1 MMAQP
6 PLSLPI
12 KSLDALDKQTG
23 IEGIQNAY
31 FRNKNFP
38 FHF

>member
-1 MMAQP
+1 MIAFDGEAP
-6 PLSLPI
+6 PI
-12 KSLDALDKQTG
+12 KSLNPADKQKH
-23 IEGIQNAY
+23 IQNAY